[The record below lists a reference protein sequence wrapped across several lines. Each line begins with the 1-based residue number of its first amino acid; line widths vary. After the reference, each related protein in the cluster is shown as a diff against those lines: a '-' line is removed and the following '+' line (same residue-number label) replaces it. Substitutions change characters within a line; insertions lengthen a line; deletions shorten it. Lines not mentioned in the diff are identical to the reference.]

1 MLNNLYNNLDN
12 MPNLIDFKLYCDLRK
27 DNEAIYKRFI
37 KKILSMKYI
46 KNIDIIFLR
55 ENIFEYYSKKE
66 LQKIFQDIIFDKY
79 NEITI
84 RKIKLGLS
92 DKCINF

>member
-1 MLNNLYNNLDN
+1 
-12 MPNLIDFKLYCDLRK
+12 MPNLIDFKLWCNIKEVK
-27 DNEAIYKRFI
+27 DEFYIRFI
-37 KKILSMKYI
+37 RKILSMKYI

-66 LQKIFQDIIFDKY
+66 LQKIFQDINFDKY